1 MHRAGTPLLLD
12 EAIMRFRP
20 CIDLHNGCVT
30 QLVGSTLTGDGGRNP
45 RVNFTSAQP
54 SSFFA
59 AMYRRDGLTGGHV
72 IMLGP
77 GNEEPAAAALAAYPG
92 GLQIGGGITPEN
104 APAWLTRGAAAVIVT
119 SCVFR
124 DGRVRE
130 DRLRAMVD
138 AVGRERLVLDLSCRK
153 KGNRYYVVTDRW
165 QKFTEVVIAPDTL
178 QYFSGFCAE
187 FLVHGVDVEG
197 KCAGIA
203 DDLVKELG
211 QWSPLPTTYAGGVR
225 NLADL
230 LRVRE
235 LGQGRLDATIGSA
248 LDIFGGSGITYA
260 EAVAFNQREAT

>member
-138 AVGRERLVLDLSCRK
+138 AVGRERLVS
-153 KGNRYYVVTDRW
+153 T
-165 QKFTEVVIAPDTL
+165 
-178 QYFSGFCAE
+178 
-187 FLVHGVDVEG
+187 
-197 KCAGIA
+197 
-203 DDLVKELG
+203 
-211 QWSPLPTTYAGGVR
+211 
-225 NLADL
+225 
-230 LRVRE
+230 
-235 LGQGRLDATIGSA
+235 
-248 LDIFGGSGITYA
+248 
-260 EAVAFNQREAT
+260 